1 MPKHKM
7 KKNSAKRA
15 PKCASKSTKSSKK
28 SCKKSHKS
36 LDSKKTLLDFAK
48 KDCQSDFVD
57 FAKSP
62 CIWLPRIGID
72 IVKIS
77 RIERILSR
85 YKDAFLKRFLRKSE
99 IELLKSK
106 GFAPASVAGFFA
118 SKEACSKALG
128 VGISKNLGFK
138 DMIVSYTSANAP
150 QITLSRR
157 ASKHFSKHFKKSH
170 LSSKVADKV
179 ASTSPNSFTS
189 FTPKFTLS
197 ISHDGGF
204 AIAVVLCLC

>member
-1 MPKHKM
+1 M
-7 KKNSAKRA
+7 
-15 PKCASKSTKSSKK
+15 
-28 SCKKSHKS
+28 
-36 LDSKKTLLDFAK
+36 LDFAR

-57 FAKSP
+57 FAV
-62 CIWLPRIGID
+62 LPRIGID

-85 YKDAFLKRFLRKSE
+85 YKEAFLKRFLRKSE
-99 IELLKSK
+99 IELLQSK

-138 DMIVSYTSANAP
+138 DMILSYTSANAP
-150 QITLSRR
+150 QITLSKR
-157 ASKHFSKHFKKSH
+157 ASKHFSKHLKKNR
-170 LSSKVADKV
+170 LSNKV
-179 ASTSPNSFTS
+179 ASTSSTS
-189 FTPKFTLS
+189 FAPKFTLS

-204 AIAVVLCLC
+204 AIAVVLCLR

>member
-1 MPKHKM
+1 M
-7 KKNSAKRA
+7 
-15 PKCASKSTKSSKK
+15 
-28 SCKKSHKS
+28 
-36 LDSKKTLLDFAK
+36 LDFAR

-57 FAKSP
+57 FAV
-62 CIWLPRIGID
+62 LPRIGID

-85 YKDAFLKRFLRKSE
+85 YKEAFLKRFLRKCE
-99 IELLKSK
+99 IELLQSK

-150 QITLSRR
+150 QITLSKR

-179 ASTSPNSFTS
+179 ASTSSTLS
-189 FTPKFTLS
+189 TPKFTLS

-204 AIAVVLCLC
+204 AIAVVLCLR

>member
-1 MPKHKM
+1 MPKHKT
-7 KKNSAKRA
+7 KKNSAKCA
-15 PKCASKSTKSSKK
+15 LKCASKKSHKSAKSSKEYR
-28 SCKKSHKS
+28 KS
-36 LDSKKTLLDFAK
+36 LDSKKALLDSTK
-48 KDCQSDFVD
+48 KDCQGNFRD
-57 FAKSP
+57 FAE
-62 CIWLPRIGID
+62 LPFIGLPHVGID

-85 YKDAFLKRFLRKSE
+85 YKEAFLERFLRKRE
-99 IELLKSK
+99 IELLQSK

-138 DMIVSYTSANAP
+138 DMIVSYTSTNAP
-150 QITLSRR
+150 QITLSKR

-170 LSSKVADKV
+170 LSSKVASTS
-179 ASTSPNSFTS
+179 STSPTS
-189 FTPKFTLS
+189 FAPKFALS

-204 AIAVVLCLC
+204 AIAVVLCLR

>member
-1 MPKHKM
+1 MPKHKI
-7 KKNSAKRA
+7 KKNSARCV
-15 PKCASKSTKSSKK
+15 PKCTSKSTKSSKK

-36 LDSKKTLLDFAK
+36 LDSKKALLDSAR
-48 KDCQSDFVD
+48 KDCQNDFVD
-57 FAKSP
+57 FAELP
-62 CIWLPRIGID
+62 CIWLPRVGID

-85 YKDAFLKRFLRKSE
+85 YKEAFLKRFLRKSE
-99 IELLKSK
+99 IELLQSK

-138 DMIVSYTSANAP
+138 DMIVSYTSTNAP
-150 QITLSRR
+150 QITLSKH

-170 LSSKVADKV
+170 LSSKVA
-179 ASTSPNSFTS
+179 STSSTS

>member
-1 MPKHKM
+1 MPKHKI
-7 KKNSAKRA
+7 KKNSAKCVS
-15 PKCASKSTKSSKK
+15 KCASKKSAKSS
-28 SCKKSHKS
+28 KKSHKS
-36 LDSKKTLLDFAK
+36 LDSKMALLDSAK

-57 FAKSP
+57 FAV
-62 CIWLPRIGID
+62 LPRIGID

-85 YKDAFLKRFLRKSE
+85 YKETFLKRFLRKRE
-99 IELLKSK
+99 IELLQSK

-138 DMIVSYTSANAP
+138 DMILSYTSANAP
-150 QITLSRR
+150 QITLSKR
-157 ASKHFSKHFKKSH
+157 ASKHFSKHFKKNR

-179 ASTSPNSFTS
+179 ASTSSTPPA
-189 FTPKFTLS
+189 PKFALS

>member
-1 MPKHKM
+1 MPKRKT
-7 KKNSAKRA
+7 KKDSAKCA
-15 PKCASKSTKSSKK
+15 SKCASKSTKSSKE
-28 SCKKSHKS
+28 SCKKSRKF
-36 LDSKKTLLDFAK
+36 LDSKKALLDSAR
-48 KDCQSDFVD
+48 KDSQSDFVD
-57 FAKSP
+57 FAELP

-85 YKDAFLKRFLRKSE
+85 YKEAFLTRFLHKSE
-99 IELLKSK
+99 IKLLQSK

-138 DMIVSYTSANAP
+138 DMILSYTSANAP
-150 QITLSRR
+150 QIALSKR
-157 ASKHFSKHFKKSH
+157 ASKYFSKHFKKSH
-170 LSSKVADKV
+170 LSSKIADKV
-179 ASTSPNSFTS
+179 ASTSPNSSTS
-189 FTPKFTLS
+189 FAPKFSLS

>member
-1 MPKHKM
+1 MPKHKI
-7 KKNSAKRA
+7 KKNSAKCA
-15 PKCASKSTKSSKK
+15 HKCTSKSTK

-36 LDSKKTLLDFAK
+36 LDSKKALLDFAR
-48 KDCQSDFVD
+48 KDCQSDFAD

-62 CIWLPRIGID
+62 CIWLPRVGID

-85 YKDAFLKRFLRKSE
+85 YKEAFLKRFLHKSE
-99 IELLKSK
+99 IELLQSK

-138 DMIVSYTSANAP
+138 DMIVSYTSANSP
-150 QITLSRR
+150 QITLSKR

-179 ASTSPNSFTS
+179 ASTSSTS

-204 AIAVVLCLC
+204 AIAVVLCLH

>member
-1 MPKHKM
+1 MPKHKI
-7 KKNSAKRA
+7 KKNSAKCA
-15 PKCASKSTKSSKK
+15 PKCANKSTKSSKE

-36 LDSKKTLLDFAK
+36 LDSKKALLDSAR
-48 KDCQSDFVD
+48 KDCQSDFAD
-57 FAKSP
+57 FAESP
-62 CIWLPRIGID
+62 RIWLPRVGID

-85 YKDAFLKRFLRKSE
+85 YKGAFLKRFLRKSE
-99 IELLKSK
+99 IELLQSK

-138 DMIVSYTSANAP
+138 DMILSYTSANAP
-150 QITLSRR
+150 QITLSKR

-170 LSSKVADKV
+170 LSSKVA
-179 ASTSPNSFTS
+179 STSSTS

>member
-1 MPKHKM
+1 MPKRKT
-7 KKNSAKRA
+7 KKDSA
-15 PKCASKSTKSSKK
+15 KCASKRASKSIKSSKE

-36 LDSKKTLLDFAK
+36 LDSKKALLDSAR
-48 KDCQSDFVD
+48 KDCQSGFRDFEV
-57 FAKSP
+57 
-62 CIWLPRIGID
+62 LPRIGID

-85 YKDAFLKRFLRKSE
+85 YKEAFLARFLRKSE
-99 IELLKSK
+99 IELLQSK

-138 DMIVSYTSANAP
+138 DMILSYTSANAP
-150 QITLSRR
+150 QITLSKR

-179 ASTSPNSFTS
+179 ASTSSFSSTS
-189 FTPKFTLS
+189 FAPKFTLS

>member
-1 MPKHKM
+1 MPKHKI
-7 KKNSAKRA
+7 KKNSAKCVS
-15 PKCASKSTKSSKK
+15 KCTSKSTKSSKK

-36 LDSKKTLLDFAK
+36 LDSKKALLDSAR

-57 FAKSP
+57 FAV
-62 CIWLPRIGID
+62 LPRIGID

-85 YKDAFLKRFLRKSE
+85 YKEAFLKRFLRKSE
-99 IELLKSK
+99 IELLQSK

-138 DMIVSYTSANAP
+138 DMILSYTSANAP
-150 QITLSRR
+150 QITLSKR
-157 ASKHFSKHFKKSH
+157 ASKHFSKHLKKNR
-170 LSSKVADKV
+170 LSNKV
-179 ASTSPNSFTS
+179 ASTSSTS
-189 FTPKFTLS
+189 FAPKFTLS

-204 AIAVVLCLC
+204 AIAVVLCLR

>member
-7 KKNSAKRA
+7 KKNSAKCV

-28 SCKKSHKS
+28 SCKKSHKF
-36 LDSKKTLLDFAK
+36 LDSKKTLLDSARK
-48 KDCQSDFVD
+48 YCQSDFAD
-57 FAKSP
+57 FAELP
-62 CIWLPRIGID
+62 RIWLPRIGID

-150 QITLSRR
+150 QINLSKR

-170 LSSKVADKV
+170 VSSKV
-179 ASTSPNSFTS
+179 ASTSPNSSTS
-189 FTPKFTLS
+189 FAPKFTLS

-204 AIAVVLCLC
+204 AIAVVLCLH

>member
-1 MPKHKM
+1 MPKRKI
-7 KKNSAKRA
+7 KKDSAKFAFKR
-15 PKCASKSTKSSKK
+15 ASKKPSSKESSK
-28 SCKKSHKS
+28 SIKSHKRKAL
-36 LDSKKTLLDFAK
+36 LDSPSF
-48 KDCQSDFVD
+48 QNGFVD
-57 FAKSP
+57 FEV
-62 CIWLPRIGID
+62 LPRIGID

-85 YKDAFLKRFLRKSE
+85 HKEAFLARFLRKSE
-99 IELLKSK
+99 IELLQSK

-138 DMIVSYTSANAP
+138 DMILSYTSANAP
-150 QITLSRR
+150 QITLSKR
-157 ASKHFSKHFKKSH
+157 ASKHFAKHLVKSYLAGKK
-170 LSSKVADKV
+170 
-179 ASTSPNSFTS
+179 ASTSSILSTS
-189 FTPKFTLS
+189 SAPKFSLS

>member
-1 MPKHKM
+1 MPKHKT
-7 KKNSAKRA
+7 KKDSANR
-15 PKCASKSTKSSKK
+15 ASKKSLKSSKESRK
-28 SCKKSHKS
+28 SP
-36 LDSKKTLLDFAK
+36 DSKKALIDSVKKSCQSNFMDFAE
-48 KDCQSDFVD
+48 
-57 FAKSP
+57 
-62 CIWLPRIGID
+62 LPRVGID

-85 YKDAFLKRFLRKSE
+85 YKEMFLSRFLRKSE
-99 IELLKSK
+99 IELLQSK

-138 DMIVSYTSANAP
+138 DMILSYSSANAP
-150 QITLSRR
+150 QITLSKR
-157 ASKHFSKHFKKSH
+157 ASKHFARHCKKNH
-170 LSSKVADKV
+170 LSSKVA
-179 ASTSPNSFTS
+179 STSSTH
-189 FTPKFTLS
+189 KFSLS

>member
-1 MPKHKM
+1 MPKHKI
-7 KKNSAKRA
+7 KKNSAKCV
-15 PKCASKSTKSSKK
+15 PKCASKSTKSSKE

-36 LDSKKTLLDFAK
+36 LDSKKALLDSAR

-57 FAKSP
+57 FAELP
-62 CIWLPRIGID
+62 CIWLPRVGID

-85 YKDAFLKRFLRKSE
+85 YKEAFLKRFLRKSE
-99 IELLKSK
+99 IELLQSK

-138 DMIVSYTSANAP
+138 DMILSYTSANAP
-150 QITLSRR
+150 QITLSKH
-157 ASKHFSKHFKKSH
+157 ASKHFLKHFKKNR
-170 LSSKVADKV
+170 LYSKVADKV
-179 ASTSPNSFTS
+179 ASTSPNLSTPP
-189 FTPKFTLS
+189 TPKFALS

>member
-1 MPKHKM
+1 M
-7 KKNSAKRA
+7 
-15 PKCASKSTKSSKK
+15 
-28 SCKKSHKS
+28 
-36 LDSKKTLLDFAK
+36 LDFAR

-57 FAKSP
+57 FAV
-62 CIWLPRIGID
+62 LPRIGLPRVGID

-85 YKDAFLKRFLRKSE
+85 YKEAFLKRFLRRSE
-99 IELLKSK
+99 IELLQSK

-150 QITLSRR
+150 QIALSKR
-157 ASKHFSKHFKKSH
+157 ASKHFKKSH

-179 ASTSPNSFTS
+179 ASTSPNSSTPP
-189 FTPKFTLS
+189 TPKFTLS

-204 AIAVVLCLC
+204 AIAVVLCLR

>member
-1 MPKHKM
+1 MPKHKI
-7 KKNSAKRA
+7 KKNSAKCV
-15 PKCASKSTKSSKK
+15 PKCASKSTK

-36 LDSKKTLLDFAK
+36 LDSKKALLDSAK

-57 FAKSP
+57 FAESP
-62 CIWLPRIGID
+62 CIWLPRVGID

-85 YKDAFLKRFLRKSE
+85 YKEAFLKRFLRKCE
-99 IELLKSK
+99 IELLQSK

-138 DMIVSYTSANAP
+138 DMILSYTSANAP
-150 QITLSRR
+150 QITLSKR
-157 ASKHFSKHFKKSH
+157 ASKHFSKHFKKNR

-179 ASTSPNSFTS
+179 ASTSPNSS
-189 FTPKFTLS
+189 AQPAPKFTLS

-204 AIAVVLCLC
+204 AIAVVLCLR